1 MSINHHSPLNIE
13 QIERNFRDIAPAM
26 TEAEAVL
33 ESNRCVYCYDAP
45 CTRACPTH
53 IDVPSFIKKIASG
66 NLLGSARVIFDANPI
81 GATCARVCPVDVLC
95 EGACVEKTLM
105 AKPIEIGRL
114 QRYAT
119 DYAMRNEK
127 EIFKAGAPNGK
138 SVGIVGSG
146 PAGLSC
152 AMYLARL
159 GYAVTIYDKKPLPGG
174 LDTYAMAEYK
184 MSQIVSVDEARQV
197 EKLGVKFQLETEI
210 VQSSKFKVQSPGDLS
225 EPSAIASG
233 LTRQIHSTDS
243 ENSSVSNA
251 ELQSSVTADG
261 SDKISFEDLQNQ
273 HDAIF
278 LAIGLGAT
286 NKLNVEGENLNGVYD
301 ALDFIERIKT
311 RDWKSVPLG
320 KTVAVV
326 GAGNTAID
334 AITQAKRLGAERVL
348 MIYRRTEKDISAYE
362 YEYELAKKDGVEFVW
377 NAAPVEIVGGESVA
391 ALRCVKTE
399 NGQPIAGAV
408 FEIVCDMVVKAIGQQ
423 KSVAFLS
430 QIPDVEL
437 DEKGRVIVNTETM
450 QTTNPRIFAGGDC
463 VNGGREAV
471 DAAQTGKLAA
481 QGIHFYLTGE
491 TIEFAGARLPFIEKI
506 HGELPLPVQP
516 AFNNPQTPAED
527 LGVKSYG

>member
-1 MSINHHSPLNIE
+1 MSVIHHSPLNIE
-13 QIERNFRDIAPAM
+13 QIERNFREIASPLN
-26 TEAEAVL
+26 EAEAVL

-81 GATCARVCPVDVLC
+81 GATCARVCPVEVLC

-119 DYAMRNEK
+119 DFVMSK
-127 EIFKAGAPNGK
+127 ERDIFTAGMPNGK
-138 SVGIVGSG
+138 SVGIIGSG

-152 AMYLARL
+152 ATYLARL
-159 GYAVTIYDKKPLPGG
+159 GYAVTIYERKSLPGG

-184 MSQIVSVDEARQV
+184 MSQRVSVDEARMV
-197 EKLGVKFQLETEI
+197 ERLGVKFQLETEI
-210 VQSSKFKVQSPGDLS
+210 VQGSKFKVQS
-225 EPSAIASG
+225 
-233 LTRQIHSTDS
+233 
-243 ENSSVSNA
+243 SN
-251 ELQSSVTADG
+251 Q
-261 SDKISFEDLQNQ
+261 ISFEDLQGN
-273 HDAIF
+273 HDSIF
-278 LAIGLGAT
+278 LGIGLGAT
-286 NKLNVEGENLNGVYD
+286 NKLNVEGENLRGVMD

-320 KTVAVV
+320 KIIAVI

-334 AITQAKRLGAERVL
+334 AVTQAKRLGAGRVL

-362 YEYELAKKDGVEFVW
+362 YEYELAKKDGIEFYW
-377 NAAPVEIVGGESVA
+377 QTAPLEIVGDDSVS
-391 ALRCVKTE
+391 ALHCVKTE
-399 NGQPIAGAV
+399 NGQPVAGSE
-408 FEIVCDMVVKAIGQQ
+408 FEIPCDMVIKAIGQQ
-423 KSVAFLS
+423 KQHSFLS
-430 QIPDVEL
+430 QIQGIEL

-481 QGIHFYLTGE
+481 QGIHFSLTGE
-491 TIEFAGARLPFIEKI
+491 QVEFAGAKLPFIEKI
-506 HGELPLPVQP
+506 HGEMP
-516 AFNNPQTPAED
+516 AITPAAFDEPAIPAED
-527 LGVKSYG
+527 LGIKSYD